1 MHIVITI
8 EDAQNLWRKLQEN
21 VNKDTFD
28 VSKEE
33 EYEDIQGGMFLRIG
47 PQVVMMKW
55 RSRGCCRNM
64 IGSTIS

>member
-8 EDAQNLWRKLQEN
+8 EDAQNLWRKLQDN

-33 EYEDIQGGMFLRIG
+33 GYEDIQGGMFLRIG
-47 PQVVMMKW
+47 LVTRNW
-55 RSRGCCRNM
+55 RGRG
-64 IGSTIS
+64 

>member
-1 MHIVITI
+1 
-8 EDAQNLWRKLQEN
+8 

-33 EYEDIQGGMFLRIG
+33 EYEDIQGEMFLRIG
-47 PQVVMMKW
+47 LQVVMMKW

>member
-8 EDAQNLWRKLQEN
+8 EDAQNLWRKLQDN

-33 EYEDIQGGMFLRIG
+33 GYEDIQGEMFLRIG
-47 PQVVMMKW
+47 LVTRRNW
-55 RSRGCCRNM
+55 RGRG
-64 IGSTIS
+64 

>member
-8 EDAQNLWRKLQEN
+8 EDAQNLWRKLQED

-33 EYEDIQGGMFLRIG
+33 GYEDIQGEMFLRIG
-47 PQVVMMKW
+47 LVTRNW
-55 RSRGCCRNM
+55 RGRG
-64 IGSTIS
+64 

>member
-8 EDAQNLWRKLQEN
+8 EDAQNLWRKLQEI

-47 PQVVMMKW
+47 LVMMKW